1 MKRTLLTKL
10 MLLLCALVAGSGSVW
25 ATDVTYIISGKNTLT
40 TTGTAPTN
48 SSATI
53 AETYST
59 SKQMTSGNSQTLT
72 LKGYNGYKITALTLS
87 MKSNP
92 SSGSGKL
99 RYSTNG
105 GTNYTALIGNNNFN
119 DTSWHGSWS
128 SSYVDVTKSNLNIIC
143 GEKDIIFKIEATANS
158 LYCQSYTITYEAV
171 NYNPSITASDVN
183 IAYNAQAVQSVTV

>member
-10 MLLLCALVAGSGSVW
+10 MLLLCALVAGGGSVW
-25 ATDVTYIISGKNTLT
+25 ATDVTYTISGKNTLS
-40 TTGTAPTN
+40 TTGTAPSG

-87 MKSNP
+87 MKSNS
-92 SSGSGKL
+92 SSGGGKL
-99 RYSTNG
+99 RYSING
-105 GTNYTALIGNNNFN
+105 GDNYTTLISDNKFS
-119 DTSWHGSWS
+119 DKSWHGSWS
-128 SSYVDVTKSNLNIIC
+128 TSYVNVTKSNLNLIC
-143 GEKDIIFKIEATANS
+143 GEKNVIIKIEATESS

>member
-1 MKRTLLTKL
+1 MTNNTIMKRTLLTKL
-10 MLLLCALVAGSGSVW
+10 MLLLCALVAGSGSAW
-25 ATDVTYIISGKNTLT
+25 ATDVTYTISGKNTLS

-87 MKSNP
+87 MKSNS

-105 GTNYTALIGNNNFN
+105 GTNYTTLIGNNNFN

-143 GEKDIIFKIEATANS
+143 GEG
-158 LYCQSYTITYEAV
+158 
-171 NYNPSITASDVN
+171 YNL
-183 IAYNAQAVQSVTV
+183 